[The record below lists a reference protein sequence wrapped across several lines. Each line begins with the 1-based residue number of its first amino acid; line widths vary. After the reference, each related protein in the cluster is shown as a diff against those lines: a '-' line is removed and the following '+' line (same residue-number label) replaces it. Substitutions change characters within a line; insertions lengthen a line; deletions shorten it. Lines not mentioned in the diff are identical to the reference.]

1 MPSTPLTDHP
11 PTGHSPATD
20 LPAPRTPADDD
31 SARPDLPSRLWHAAG
46 PAVAV
51 YAGALVLHLVLL
63 SAMITRPGTTLTDR
77 LTSWDGRHF
86 LEIASGGYPDSY
98 TYTPQG
104 ELTGNNLA
112 FFPLFPWLV
121 RLVHAVTGL
130 SWSVAGI
137 VAAQLAL
144 LAALVLIHQLVARLY
159 SRRTATIVLVLL
171 AAAQPMSLVFFMSYS
186 ESLLLATAA
195 ATLLAAHR
203 RAWIT
208 AGVFAFLAGLTRPA
222 GIAVIA
228 ALGVAAL
235 IEMVRERRV
244 SARPLV
250 ATALACTSTPL
261 YLWWVADRLGSMD
274 AWFTVQR
281 AGWDTHWDWG
291 ASLWDFLVHTLQTGE
306 GWVPVSIA
314 VLVIAHLLGTAL
326 TVRRTTW
333 PPLLVYGGT
342 VIVLTLA
349 QSNYYHCKPRLLAP
363 ALIFLLPVAGALAR
377 ARRSTQIAVLA
388 GAALFGCW
396 YGAYMVTA
404 WPYAI

>member
-11 PTGHSPATD
+11 PIPAV
-20 LPAPRTPADDD
+20 PGPRRADDPP
-31 SARPDLPSRLWHAAG
+31 RPDPLARLWHTAG

-51 YAGALVLHLVLL
+51 YAGALALHLTLL
-63 SAMITRPGTTLTDR
+63 ALMITRPGTTLTDR

-86 LEIASGGYPDSY
+86 LEIATDGYPDSY
-98 TYTPQG
+98 TYTPKG

-112 FFPLFPWLV
+112 FFPLFPMLV
-121 RLVHAVTGL
+121 RIVHAVTGL
-130 SWSVAGI
+130 SWAVSGI

-144 LAALVLIHQLVARLY
+144 LAALVLIHQLISRLY
-159 SRRTATIVLVLL
+159 TRRTATVVLVLL

-203 RAWIT
+203 RAWLT
-208 AGVFAFLAGLTRPA
+208 AGAFAFLAGLTRPA

-228 ALGVAAL
+228 ALGVAVL
-235 IEMVRERRV
+235 LEMYRERRV
-244 SARPLV
+244 LGRPLA

-261 YLWWVADRLGSMD
+261 YLWWVADRLGSAD

-281 AGWDTHWDWG
+281 AGWNTQWDWG
-291 ASLWDFLVHTLQTGE
+291 SSLWEFLVRTLQTGE

-314 VLVIAHLLGTAL
+314 VLVIAHLLATAL

-333 PPLLVYGGT
+333 PPLLVYGAT
-342 VIVLTLA
+342 VVVLTLA

-377 ARRSTQIAVLA
+377 ARRSTRVAVLG

>member
-1 MPSTPLTDHP
+1 MPSTPLTDRP
-11 PTGHSPATD
+11 PSSTA
-20 LPAPRTPADDD
+20 LPAPRPPADEPD
-31 SARPDLPSRLWHAAG
+31 RRDLPARLWHAAG

-63 SAMITRPGTTLTDR
+63 SAMITRPGVTLTDR

-121 RLVHAVTGL
+121 RLVHAVTPLG
-130 SWSVAGI
+130 WSVSGI

-144 LAALVLIHQLVARLY
+144 LAALVLIHQLVGRLY
-159 SRRTATIVLVLL
+159 SRRTATVVLVLL
-171 AAAQPMSLVFFMSYS
+171 AAAQPMSLVFFMAYS

-195 ATLLAAHR
+195 GTLLAAHR
-203 RAWIT
+203 RAWAA
-208 AGVFAFLAGLTRPA
+208 AGVCAFLAGLTRPA

-244 SARPLV
+244 LAGPLA
-250 ATALACTSTPL
+250 ATALACVSTPL
-261 YLWWVADRLGSMD
+261 YLWWVAARLGSAD

-281 AGWDTHWDWG
+281 AGWNTQWDWG
-291 ASLWDFLVHTLQTGE
+291 SSLWDFLIRTLQTGE

-333 PPLLVYGGT
+333 PPLLVYGAI
-342 VIVLTLA
+342 VVVLTLA

-377 ARRSTQIAVLA
+377 ARRSTRIAVLA